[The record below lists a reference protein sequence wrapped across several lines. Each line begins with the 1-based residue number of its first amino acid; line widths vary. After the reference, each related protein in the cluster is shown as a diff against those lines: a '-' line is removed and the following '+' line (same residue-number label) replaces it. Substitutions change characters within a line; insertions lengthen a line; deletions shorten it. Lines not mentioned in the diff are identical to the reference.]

1 MDPGDSSRTRALACL
16 LLLRILM
23 SRHRHLILPVSM
35 LFLAAAGR
43 ADELADDGADAGADA
58 GQVRVTW
65 RAAPGETRASGSS
78 RSAEW
83 SRLSLA
89 GGDSQVRFRIPVA
102 SFSSGD
108 PAQDAKA
115 RALLEAGRHPYLE
128 LDGVVHGLRFEGTI
142 TLRGVARRLAMG
154 LELLQQGQHLTTRA
168 AFKVDL
174 REFGLA
180 ADSECTEMEFELFA
194 RLPANRQVA
203 ISGGAIA
210 LR

>member
-43 ADELADDGADAGADA
+43 ADELADDGADAG
-58 GQVRVTW
+58 QVRVTW
-65 RAAPGETRASGSS
+65 RAALGETRASGSS

-89 GGDSQVRFRIPVA
+89 GGDSQVSFRIPVA

-154 LELLQQGQHLTTRA
+154 LELSQQGQHLTTRA